1 MCFNVIQCNQV
12 KEVDM
17 TILKSFRLPKDV
29 VAKLEEVAK
38 EEKRT
43 LANLVIKILSDFTDK
58 K

>member
-1 MCFNVIQCNQV
+1 MIQCNQV

>member
-1 MCFNVIQCNQV
+1 
-12 KEVDM
+12 M
-17 TILKSFRLPKDV
+17 TILKSFRLPEDV
-29 VAKLEEVAK
+29 VLKLEKTAK